1 MKKLKFTDTQIILVL
16 LEAEVVIKV
25 EEVCRKHSIS
35 SVTYYK

>member
-1 MKKLKFTDTQIILVL
+1 MKKLKFTHTQIISVL
-16 LEAEVVIKV
+16 REAKDGIKV